1 MDAFAAAAVISIAIQ
16 TALFLVYARYI
27 QRLRVEKCACA
38 LTPRFELI
46 VKLFRYVVIL
56 YYVTLVG
63 LALLAG
69 VRAAG
74 FPVVILA
81 AAALL
86 GGVLSVALSALVVK
100 WWFEMRAAACA
111 CSNGYEKTVWAGLSA
126 YHIASIVIGVFSG
139 LLTAAC

>member
-1 MDAFAAAAVISIAIQ
+1 MNAFVVAAALSVAIQ
-16 TALFLVYARYI
+16 TALFVVYARYI
-27 QRLRVEKCACA
+27 RRLRDERCACA

-69 VRAAG
+69 VRAAR
-74 FPVVILA
+74 FPVVFLA

-100 WWFEMRAAACA
+100 WWFEMRAAACS
-111 CSNGYEKTVWAGLSA
+111 CSDGYEKTVWAGLSA
-126 YHIASIVIGVFSG
+126 YHLASIALGVLSG
-139 LLTAAC
+139 LLTASC